1 VTAGPPEGGRVRP
14 CPRCGAL
21 NGPDFDRC
29 VRCNAALSAVAVG
42 AERVSG
48 WLDGRRLLATKML
61 LAMTSVVFAG
71 QLAAALS
78 RGHMPQIGLV
88 SSRDEAA
95 VAAVIDAI
103 RFGALFPVPSFE
115 PWRVLSAVF
124 VHFGV
129 LHFAMNMLGLVN
141 LARIAEPATG
151 SARFVV
157 AYVAT
162 GIIGF
167 AVSAFWSLSTAR
179 PVSTAGASGA
189 IFGVMGLILGW
200 LIRRRDP
207 RWKPFAMQAVF
218 YSLLFGVMI
227 RANNAAHLGG
237 LVSGIAFGLV
247 YAGGRRRRWTEPVFN
262 VLAALGLLAST
273 ASILLSLRSP
283 LWQRLDEEARASLDA
298 EAAPDPGAGAPS
310 VPQEASAPADGPAGD
325 GPPPDGGAA
334 RGVGEADDSGV
345 IATARPN
352 V

>member
-1 VTAGPPEGGRVRP
+1 MTAGLPEGARVRP

-29 VRCNAALSAVAVG
+29 VRCNAPLSAFARSVAAGTEQVG
-42 AERVSG
+42 G
-48 WLDGRRLLATKML
+48 WLDGRRLLGTKML
-61 LAMTSVVFAG
+61 MAMTTVVFAG
-71 QLAAALS
+71 QMAAALS
-78 RGHMPQIGLV
+78 RGHAPQLGFW
-88 SSRDEAA
+88 SGGEEAA
-95 VAAVIDAI
+95 AAVIDAL
-103 RFGALFPVPSFE
+103 RFGALYPSPGFE

-124 VHFGV
+124 VHFGL
-129 LHFAMNMLGLVN
+129 LHFGMNMLGLMN

-151 SARFVV
+151 SARFVI

-189 IFGVMGLILGW
+189 IFGIMGLILGW

-218 YSLLFGVMI
+218 YSMLFGVMI

-247 YAGGRRRRWTEPVFN
+247 YGGRARRRWAEPVVN
-262 VLAALGLLAST
+262 ILAALGLLAST

-283 LWQRLDEEARASLDA
+283 LWRELERRFSASADA
-298 EAAPDPGAGAPS
+298 PAAPPLAGAEGSPPS
-310 VPQEASAPADGPAGD
+310 SAPPSSPSLPASQGAPGPARE
-325 GPPPDGGAA
+325 PDDD
-334 RGVGEADDSGV
+334 RG
-345 IATARPN
+345 
-352 V
+352 